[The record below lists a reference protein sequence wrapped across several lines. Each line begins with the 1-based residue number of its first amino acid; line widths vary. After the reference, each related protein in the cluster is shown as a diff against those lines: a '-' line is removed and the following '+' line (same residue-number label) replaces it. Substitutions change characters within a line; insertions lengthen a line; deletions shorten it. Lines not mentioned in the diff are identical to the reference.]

1 MIFQPLSPMPAPL
14 AQPAQWNLFCSYSI
28 GVDVYPVECL
38 PRAML
43 LAFHCTG
50 AFHYST
56 GELEVNIPSGL
67 NSKTIQQGHD
77 SDSEVYRA
85 CPVGMK
91 YRTGVKSESHLTGAY
106 LTGELSPA
114 IRANPV

>member
-1 MIFQPLSPMPAPL
+1 MFDLRNLLELQSNFLWRCISKFKHLDFIWYLLAPL
-14 AQPAQWNLFCSYSI
+14 AQWN
-28 GVDVYPVECL
+28 VYPVECL

-67 NSKTIQQGHD
+67 NFS
-77 SDSEVYRA
+77 
-85 CPVGMK
+85 
-91 YRTGVKSESHLTGAY
+91 
-106 LTGELSPA
+106 
-114 IRANPV
+114 